1 MLAWIKKASIAGIA
15 AIALTAAT
23 IGTSVPAN
31 AQRFHGG
38 FGGFHGGWHGGGWG
52 GGWRGGGWRGG
63 GWGWGPALGAGLA
76 LGAVAAAG
84 PWGWGCGPVR
94 RVVGFDPWGRP
105 IVRWIDRCW

>member
-38 FGGFHGGWHGGGWG
+38 FGGFHGGWHGG
-52 GGWRGGGWRGG
+52 WRGG
-63 GWGWGPALGAGLA
+63 GWGPAIAGGLA
-76 LGAVAAAG
+76 LGAVAAG

-105 IVRWIDRCW
+105 IVRWVDRCW